1 MALNKQTLLQTY
13 RDKYPHLNDV
23 DDNTLYTGL
32 VQKFPHYKNQLEDY
46 DTEYGKS
53 LWDSMPNMVK
63 SGYNKSLQGMAQ
75 QIVTGRQRFDLSGYE
90 PGVLEDL
97 GSEILSFVA
106 SPVDLA
112 TTVFS
117 GGVGAVV
124 GRKVFAKTIFNNLVR
139 NGVKTKLAKKITGQ
153 SIANFSR
160 QTAAGLGA
168 GSLQLGTYQGAA
180 NALQQKIE
188 TGEIKQGEV
197 VREFGK
203 GAVLGGTTAL
213 TGGYLTARGAS
224 KLSRLGAEIG
234 TFGTGAP
241 LLEGEI
247 PTPQDYLHT
256 AGMLLGIKGATQ
268 LLKSPRKLKEI
279 RERGTLF
286 EVKPEYITE
295 VPGEKLGMDYAGAS
309 VDLANRKR
317 IASERWVR
325 KSDKSGEVYIMPQ
338 ENMEAAKTYKV
349 YDRKGKKSYSIKKEA
364 FHNQFELSDK
374 TLVGDSITT
383 MGHDRIRSLERDLGF
398 DDASSQIRR
407 KGIPGKPS
415 HDILVDDHGLPMD
428 NKRLPLDRMSS
439 ADLNSYRNSL
449 LREKQVRAYERDMRR
464 NGWDTQDVFKH
475 TFLEEWVPKP
485 FKDIVSGVMPAEM
498 RGTQDPARRKYV
510 RELAKYQDKTVQ
522 LTGEYMTE
530 IYNLNNGTLRVPR
543 RELRE
548 WLDRGLSRKEA
559 ENAYWERMTERKEA
573 GELPQWNTFTDL
585 MFEHARK
592 SGMEIPGYYENYVPQ
607 IMKREIAD
615 IVFNDLL
622 SIRER
627 ESGLIKQQM
636 KAHNLR
642 AKQDANSSIDDM
654 LSTFN
659 NVDSFIK
666 NNPEQARFMNE
677 LIEKSL
683 HKLNPHTR
691 QVIEANR
698 KQGDFS
704 ALKAYSL
711 VGKTIYNSIF
721 STFGN
726 LENKRVAQMPKEF
739 LERNLA
745 LLMSQ
750 YASRAA
756 RRISQVETFGLKGEK
771 FDALLKGVEG
781 RSPKD
786 ANVMRELHHH
796 ATGLIEFSDKY
807 NYSPRVKELWKK
819 VMEWETGTKI
829 GLGFATIPNVT
840 QSLISS
846 AMDAGY
852 WRFFRGLA
860 SLSRKDVRQMIRES
874 GATSYSQLAEM
885 LGMSETTA
893 LTSGIVDKL
902 AKYSGFKGINKLNQ
916 IMAAATAK
924 VFVEDLHKMSRKGFT
939 NSRRK
944 WAKSKLAKLG
954 VDWKTEMNFKKPTP
968 SDLKIIKGAMERF
981 ARNTQL
987 QRDILKDPLIF
998 NNPRTKMFTQFKRFG
1013 YRQAQYTKEVMHH
1026 DIAHGN
1032 IMPMLRLAIGGYA
1045 GGEFVHVAKKFARE
1059 WLSGEDYY
1067 DPNADMS
1074 TWPKDLTDMVENLSA
1089 AGGLGLVG
1097 DVWSSA
1103 LEEGGSV
1110 TRAMKFIVFPPLAS
1124 DIEAFFDR
1132 FLMPLESDFKSLQ
1145 ADAMK
1150 RAPSRFMKLIGGST
1164 LRELSKRIE
1173 PGGMTLERL
1182 KSQRSRAV
1190 SNILDM
1196 LENASKD
1203 EDYDDAL
1210 ANVRLWN
1217 EAHPMAPIS
1226 AESVSAKAIIQRKMR
1241 KYKKKILG

>member
-1 MALNKQTLLQTY
+1 MNKQNLLQTY

-23 DDNTLYTGL
+23 DDNTLYTSL
-32 VQKFPHYKNQLEDY
+32 IHKFPHYKNQLEDY

-53 LWDSMPNMVK
+53 IWDSMPNMVK

-75 QIVTGRQRFDLSGYE
+75 QIATGKQRFDLSGYE

-97 GSEILSFVA
+97 GSEILSFIA
-106 SPVDLA
+106 SPGDLA
-112 TTVFS
+112 LTVFTA
-117 GGVGAVV
+117 GVGKAV
-124 GRKVFAKTIFNNLVR
+124 GQKVFAKTIFNNLVR
-139 NGVKTKLAKKITGQ
+139 NKVKTDLAKKITSK

-160 QTAAGLGA
+160 QAGGAIGA
-168 GSLQLGTYQGAA
+168 GSLQIGTYQGAA

-188 TGEIKQGEV
+188 TREIKPGEV
-197 VREFGK
+197 VKEFGK
-203 GAVLGGTTAL
+203 GAVLGGTVAG

-224 KLSRLGAEIG
+224 KLSKLGAEIG
-234 TFGTGAP
+234 VFGTGAP
-241 LLEGEI
+241 LTQGEL

-256 AGMLLGIKGATQ
+256 AGMILGIKGASQ
-268 LLKSPRKLKEI
+268 FLKVPRKLKQIKEQ
-279 RERGTLF
+279 GTLF
-286 EVKPEYITE
+286 ELKPEYIME
-295 VPGEKLGMDYAGAS
+295 VPGEKLGMDYAKAS
-309 VDLANRKR
+309 VDQANRSR
-317 IASERWVR
+317 IAKEQWVR
-325 KSDKSGEVYIMPQ
+325 KSDRGGEVYIMPQ
-338 ENMEAAKTYKV
+338 ENMGTSKTYKV
-349 YDRKGKKSYSIKKEA
+349 YDRSKKKSYSIKKEA
-364 FHNQFELSDK
+364 FHNQFELSGK
-374 TLVGDSITT
+374 SQMGEPITT
-383 MGHDRIRSLERDLGF
+383 MNRDRIRSLEKELGM
-398 DDASSQIRR
+398 DDASKQIRR
-407 KGIPGKPS
+407 KKGGGKES
-415 HDILVDDHGLPMD
+415 HDVILDEDGLPIRND
-428 NKRLPLDRMSS
+428 RVRLRDMNS

-485 FKDIVSGVMPAEM
+485 LKGMVAGVMPAEM

-510 RELAKYQDKTVQ
+510 RDLAKYQDKTVG
-522 LTGEYMTE
+522 LTGEYMTD
-530 IYNLNNGTLRVPR
+530 IYNLHNGSLKVPK
-543 RELRE
+543 RELTEFLRK
-548 WLDRGLSRKEA
+548 GMSRKEA
-559 ENAYWERMTERKEA
+559 ENAYWERMTELKEA
-573 GELPQWNTFTDL
+573 GKLPEWNAFTDK
-585 MFEHARK
+585 MFNHARE
-592 SGMEIPGYYENYVPQ
+592 SGIEIPGYYENYVPQ
-607 IMKREIAD
+607 IMKRKIAD
-615 IVFNDLL
+615 LVFNDLL
-622 SIRER
+622 SIREK
-627 ESGLIKQQM
+627 EAGLIKQQM
-636 KAHNLR
+636 KSHNLK
-642 AKQDANSSIDDM
+642 ANQQANSSIDDI

-659 NVDSFIK
+659 NVNDFIK

-683 HKLNPHTR
+683 HKLNPQTR
-691 QVIEANR
+691 QIIESNR

-726 LENKRVAQMPKEF
+726 LENKRTAKMPVEF

-750 YASRAA
+750 YASRAS

-771 FDALLKGVEG
+771 FDALIKSVEG

-786 ANVMRELHHH
+786 ANIMRELHHH
-796 ATGLIEFSDKY
+796 ATGLIEYSDKY
-807 NYSPRVKELWKK
+807 NYSPRVKELYTK

-860 SLSRKDVRQMIRES
+860 SLRKKEVRQMIRES

-885 LGMSETTA
+885 LGMNETTA
-893 LTSGIVDKL
+893 LTSGVVDGL
-902 AKYSGFKGINKLNQ
+902 AKWTGFKGINKMNQ

-924 VFVEDLHKMSRKGFT
+924 VFVDDLLKMSTKGMT

-944 WAKSKLAKLG
+944 WAKSKLGELG
-954 VDWKTEMNFKKPTP
+954 VDWKVGELNYKNP
-968 SDLKIIKGAMERF
+968 SDLKIVKGAMEKF

-1013 YRQAQYTKEVMHH
+1013 YRQAQYTKELMRH

-1032 IMPMLRLAIGGYA
+1032 ILPMLRLAIGGYA
-1045 GGEFVHVAKKFARE
+1045 GGQFVHVAKKFVRE
-1059 WLSGEDYY
+1059 FLSGEDYY
-1067 DPNADMS
+1067 DPS
-1074 TWPKDLTDMVENLSA
+1074 SEKTWPKDLTDMVDNLAA

-1097 DVWSSA
+1097 DIWSSA
-1103 LEEGGSV
+1103 LEEGGSL
-1110 TRAMKFIVFPPLAS
+1110 TRAIKFITFPPLAS
-1124 DIEAFFDR
+1124 DIENFFDR
-1132 FLMPLESDFKSLQ
+1132 FLLPMESDFKNLQ
-1145 ADAMK
+1145 GDALK
-1150 RAPSRFMKLIGGST
+1150 RAPSRLMKFIGGST
-1164 LRELSKRIE
+1164 LRELAKVIE
-1173 PGGMTLERL
+1173 PQGMTLQRL
-1182 KSQRSRAV
+1182 TSQRSRAV

-1196 LENASKD
+1196 LEKASSP
-1203 EDYDDAL
+1203 EDYDRAL

-1217 EAHPMAPIS
+1217 EAHPTIPIS
-1226 AESVSAKAIIQRKMR
+1226 AESISAKAIVQRKMR
-1241 KYKKKILG
+1241 RYKKRILG